1 MDVWGFYRQEEEN
14 FSAAETKLP
23 DAESSP
29 VLEGCG
35 AQLPWHSLA
44 GRRQR

>member
-14 FSAAETKLP
+14 FSAAETKLL
-23 DAESSP
+23 DAESSS
-29 VLEGCG
+29 VLEGHG
-35 AQLPWHSLA
+35 ARLPWHGLA